1 MAKAGDKH
9 FEEYPIWIVLLSNLV
24 TLLIYLLG
32 ICIMFQWGILWMIL
46 YIVYILI
53 LEVSLMKKSCVHC
66 SYYGKSCAFGRGKL
80 SSVFFKKGN
89 SRKFS
94 QKEMS
99 CKDIIP
105 DFLVSIV
112 PIAVG
117 IVLLIINF
125 TWLLVL
131 NIIIIALLS
140 SLGNSLI
147 RGSLACKFCKQRKA
161 GCPAEKLFNK
171 R

>member
-9 FEEYPIWIVLLSNLV
+9 FEEYPVWIILLSNLV

-32 ICIMFQWGILWMIL
+32 MCIIFQLGIVWMVAYVI
-46 YIVYILI
+46 YIVI
-53 LEVSLMKKSCVHC
+53 LEVSVMKKSCVNC

-80 SSVFFKKGN
+80 SAALFKKGN
-89 SRKFS
+89 PRKFT
-94 QKEMS
+94 QKEIK
-99 CKDIIP
+99 CRDILP

-112 PIAVG
+112 PIVVG

-131 NIIIIALLS
+131 NIIMIVLLG

-147 RGSLACKFCKQRKA
+147 RGSLTCKFCKQRKA